1 MFDSGITA
9 AQLVS
14 ELKKETDIAMPVPN
28 SVYADPNVEN
38 PVSVS
43 WYFNEFKGNSIM
55 IYNSP
60 YSDFAAKTLPK
71 GKCNITGIVKRFKD
85 SWEIII
91 RDEKDVVELD

>member
-1 MFDSGITA
+1 
-9 AQLVS
+9 
-14 ELKKETDIAMPVPN
+14 
-28 SVYADPNVEN
+28 
-38 PVSVS
+38 
-43 WYFNEFKGNSIM
+43 M

-60 YSDFAAKTLPK
+60 YSDFAAKTLPQ